1 MTMPGPFHP
10 RLEDLPDVIPIFPL
24 GEVLLLPGGRLPLN
38 IFEPRYLN
46 MILDALGSSRM
57 IGMVLPLDNG
67 PLGLGQDRPKVFSVG
82 CAGRISAFS
91 ETDDG
96 RLLITLTG
104 VCRFGVGPEL
114 DLRRGYRRVQ
124 AEWKDFAHDLE
135 LPDGIRLD
143 RDRLMTALKS
153 FAARHR
159 MQFDPQIVSAL
170 GPLNLVTSLAMLCP
184 LSAVERQALMEADTP
199 QERADTLV
207 TLLEMGAFDS
217 GGMPPGSPM

>member
-1 MTMPGPFHP
+1 MTVPGPFHP

-24 GEVLLLPGGRLPLN
+24 AEVLLLPGGRLPLN

-46 MILDALGSSRM
+46 MTLDALATGRI
-57 IGMVLPLDNG
+57 IGMVLPLDGNTG
-67 PLGLGQDRPKVFSVG
+67 HERPQVFSVG

-96 RLLITLTG
+96 RLLITLSG
-104 VCRFGVGPEL
+104 ICRFGVGPEL
-114 DLRRGYRRVQ
+114 DLKRGYRRVQ
-124 AEWKDFAHDLE
+124 AEWKDFAHDLAP
-135 LPDGIRLD
+135 PDGLHLD
-143 RDRLMTALKS
+143 RDRLMAALKS
-153 FAARHR
+153 FATRHR
-159 MQFDPQIVSAL
+159 MQLDPQIVSAL
-170 GPLNLVTSLAMLCP
+170 GPMNLVTSLAMLCP
-184 LSAVERQALMEADTP
+184 LSPVERQALLEADTP